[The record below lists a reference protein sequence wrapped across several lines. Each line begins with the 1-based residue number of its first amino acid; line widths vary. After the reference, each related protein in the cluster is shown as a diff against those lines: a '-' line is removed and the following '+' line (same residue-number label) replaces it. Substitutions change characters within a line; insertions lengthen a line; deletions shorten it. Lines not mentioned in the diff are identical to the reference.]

1 MKTRHLTFTA
11 ILLAI
16 LLFLAFSPFGFIQL
30 GVIKATL
37 IHIPVIIA
45 SILLGPRLGALM
57 GFAFGCCSLA
67 INTMSPTLLSFVFS
81 PFIPIIGT
89 QHGSILA
96 LVVVFIPRIL
106 LGIFPYYLN
115 QTAKKVWNTDVRF
128 TKTRFF
134 LIGLLSTLLHT
145 ILVMSFIFILFKE
158 HYEQAVNIHSTALL
172 IKAILSIVLT
182 NGLAEAIVAGLVC
195 GTSLPILN
203 KYVQKK

>member
-37 IHIPVIIA
+37 IHIPVIMA

-57 GFAFGCCSLA
+57 GVAFGCCSLA

-81 PFIPIIGT
+81 PFIPVIGT
-89 QHGSILA
+89 QHGSVLA
-96 LVVVFIPRIL
+96 LVVAFIPRIL

-115 QTAKKVWNTDVRF
+115 QSAKKLWQTDASF
-128 TKTRFF
+128 IKTRFF
-134 LIGLLSTLLHT
+134 LIGLFSTMLHT
-145 ILVMSFIFILFKE
+145 ILVMSFIFILFRE
-158 HYEQAVNIHSTALL
+158 HYAQAVNIHSTALL
-172 IKAILSIVLT
+172 LKAILSIVLT

-195 GTSLPILN
+195 GASLPILN